1 MKIFVTLT
9 LMITLPL
16 LFIASLIWSELNFE
30 LTLMKKLLF
39 ISIYEPFLIALIL
52 FLSLKLTGLMD

>member
-9 LMITLPL
+9 LMITLSL